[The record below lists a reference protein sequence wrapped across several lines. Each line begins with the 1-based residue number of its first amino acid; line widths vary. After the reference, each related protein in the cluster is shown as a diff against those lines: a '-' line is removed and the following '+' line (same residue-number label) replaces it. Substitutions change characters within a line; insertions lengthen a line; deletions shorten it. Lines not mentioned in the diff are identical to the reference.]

1 MPAASSHS
9 DPARPVQDAAD
20 APAAPQHH
28 GLFLQPHFTVELP
41 PLEDEEDDMP
51 PPALPLPTQRRRGVN
66 RGR

>member
-1 MPAASSHS
+1 MSAASSHS
-9 DPARPVQDAAD
+9 DSARPVQNATD

-51 PPALPLPTQRRRGVN
+51 PALPLPTQRRRGVN